1 MVRHKTYSN
10 ISLYSFSFNC
20 GFNFILSIF
29 VVACKV
35 GGSLTT
41 KWPTVKL
48 SHDDVLTSMPVRS
61 ESEEISGKFGLHSEV
76 TQRRGGKGFNLAVIL
91 FRLGLYTPSSTS
103 KKPGWSKRG
112 GFLAA
117 VYANGPT
124 GVVPRNFLFSPKKKL
139 LVYVSRVVTRHEAR
153 KNDWSEGRR
162 PHTCLSY
169 SLVVSNCSSLSTFN
183 DLQLKL
189 EQDDVLTPQAVPT
202 HTEDSL
208 LSKSGFLVNTPTCRK
223 EIYSASASANRRI
236 ASLQSEKTS
245 LASQKL
251 PNANMQKE

>member
-1 MVRHKTYSN
+1 MVRHTTYSN

-20 GFNFILSIF
+20 GSNFILSIF

-35 GGSLTT
+35 GGSLTA

-103 KKPGWSKRG
+103 KKPGWSKRA

-117 VYANGPT
+117 
-124 GVVPRNFLFSPKKKL
+124 NFLFSPKKKL

-223 EIYSASASANRRI
+223 EIYSASANRRI